1 MNPNLVA
8 VDEFLVDPSSEWSML
23 VANSILLVRLRDR
36 RADLFVAQVR
46 AKIAHQQA
54 LAILENR
61 KGN

>member
-1 MNPNLVA
+1 MIA
-8 VDEFLVDPSSEWSML
+8 IDKFMVDPSCTKSLSMVHTFL
-23 VANSILLVRLRDR
+23 MEDLRAR

>member
-8 VDEFLVDPSSEWSML
+8 VDEFLVDPSCEWSML
-23 VANSILLVRLRDR
+23 VANSILLGRLKDR
-36 RADLFVAQVR
+36 RADLFVASVR
-46 AKIAHQQA
+46 AQIAHRQA

>member
-8 VDEFLVDPSSEWSML
+8 VDEFLVDPSSEWSMF
-23 VANSILLVRLRDR
+23 VANSILLGRLRDR
-36 RADLFVAQVR
+36 RADLFVALVR

-61 KGN
+61 KGT